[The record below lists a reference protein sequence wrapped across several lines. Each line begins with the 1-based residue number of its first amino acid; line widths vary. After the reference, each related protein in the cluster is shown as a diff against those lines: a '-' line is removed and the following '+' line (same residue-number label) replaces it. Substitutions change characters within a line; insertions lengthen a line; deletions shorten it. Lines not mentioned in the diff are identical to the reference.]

1 MELHV
6 AMYRMEV
13 ELEEKLRNTFRKMKG
28 NPVASL
34 YVQVLDSWG
43 YYECNGDSF
52 FFNLQKNGLIC
63 KTGVVCSLLMMTH
76 TTSSQW
82 KPVA

>member
-1 MELHV
+1 
-6 AMYRMEV
+6 MYRMEV

-52 FFNLQKNGLIC
+52 FFNLQNRGGLFSINDDTYHF
-63 KTGVVCSLLMMTH
+63 KSVETSGVAKGTAGEYL
-76 TTSSQW
+76 
-82 KPVA
+82 